1 MSEKNVEQKPAK
13 MWHGYKKPKTQP
25 EEGEGEDPDS
35 DYAPSDGEGEQE
47 GRGPAQVGS
56 SVSAT
61 SSTSPEKL
69 IAVSIIQVS
78 PYTLIVTSTCMI

>member
-35 DYAPSDGEGEQE
+35 DYAPSDKKGQQE
-47 GRGPAQVGS
+47 GRDPAQVRS
-56 SVSAT
+56 RVSAT

-78 PYTLIVTSTCMI
+78 TYTFTVTTTCMI